1 MLMPGGAGMA
11 VRVVGLLCAL
21 LGSAPGAAGAGAVGS
36 PLLLRSLP
44 TAGRAL
50 PVASM
55 LAMRDAQRAARGPEL
70 GAELVGE
77 AVDDGALS
85 LRLRGGKKGTGSQGK
100 RATGYGPTLALCRV
114 DLRTAGMWPCAC

>member
-1 MLMPGGAGMA
+1 MA

-21 LGSAPGAAGAGAVGS
+21 LGSAPGAAGAVAAGS
-36 PLLLRSLP
+36 PLLLRSAP
-44 TAGRAL
+44 AAGRAL

-77 AVDDGALS
+77 AVGDGALLS

-100 RATGYGPTLALCRV
+100 RATGYGRNLARV
-114 DLRTAGMWPCAC
+114 LG